1 MLLLFLGVVLNRKTA
16 INHRPTR
23 RVSRRKPAAIRAS
36 KAARAPCS
44 RWHRPP
50 LCPPDR
56 RWGSATRPAAA
67 ANRNHPIWN
76 VQQTWVPSKRWM
88 GSLHVGAAI
97 ERPGFYA
104 LFAGGR
110 HSHADS
116 ALGRLSNVHV
126 SLGKGQFDV
135 VFVKGVLKSPAEP
148 GF

>member
-1 MLLLFLGVVLNRKTA
+1 
-16 INHRPTR
+16 
-23 RVSRRKPAAIRAS
+23 
-36 KAARAPCS
+36 
-44 RWHRPP
+44 
-50 LCPPDR
+50 
-56 RWGSATRPAAA
+56 
-67 ANRNHPIWN
+67 
-76 VQQTWVPSKRWM
+76 M
-88 GSLHVGAAI
+88 GSLHLGAAI